1 MLKKL
6 LADSGNEE
14 SFLEFN
20 EDNYVEEGK
29 EPEQDNVKF
38 VIRSFLKFL
47 TPNTY
52 IHVHCTYIQVY
63 SGCRQKVNKIHLEK
77 EAQG

>member
-1 MLKKL
+1 MLQKL

-14 SFLEFN
+14 SFSEFN
-20 EDNYVEEGK
+20 EDNYVEEGN

-38 VIRSFLKFL
+38 VIRSFRKFL

-52 IHVHCTYIQVY
+52 IHVHGTYRYIICVH
-63 SGCRQKVNKIHLEK
+63 N
-77 EAQG
+77 EAW